1 MVVDDGEEKAQ
12 EVLEVAECEQMA
24 VAVAVHADLV
34 LDTEGQVVVA
44 AARLEEE
51 AVNTEAVDLAVLA
64 AAAAKD
70 LEVVDVY
77 GGGGEAYLS

>member
-1 MVVDDGEEKAQ
+1 MVVGDGEEKAQ

-34 LDTEGQVVVA
+34 LDAEGQVVVA
-44 AARLEEE
+44 PAGLEEE
-51 AVNTEAVDLAVLA
+51 AVNTVAVDLAVLA
-64 AAAAKD
+64 AAVKD

-77 GGGGEAYLS
+77 GGGGEAYLA